1 VATKK
6 ISQLDGIDDANLSGE
21 AILPVVVSDPLIPN
35 RKSKVNQLFK
45 TVSAGTKAAPG
56 LCFDLDR
63 DTGLYQNAYNQFGI
77 SYGSGGFYFSR
88 IENTDGSSTNLIT
101 VADDSATNSNIIIS
115 PKGAGRVEVTGQ
127 LLLNDNLFVLQDNS
141 DNTRKARF
149 EVGNIGNTGGTRV
162 FTLPEIVT
170 GGGTVLLGDDT
181 NQLITNKDIII
192 EDQRFTIRDGVG
204 NNEKNA
210 RFTFDW
216 DETITGTKTYQLP
229 DPGIAVVTSE
239 LVDDVSTQKL
249 SGKTLIDAKFA
260 STTATDAPAITFD
273 TASLTSDR
281 TVVFPDLSL
290 TLVGTDSTQSLSNK
304 VIEDL
309 ILADGTTPTKRIIFN
324 LTNQF
329 ESLNYQ
335 FQFPSENLNEPLN
348 PSVLVTTNAS
358 QKLSNKELNRVD
370 LVDDI
375 DEQRR
380 VRIDLTNITQLRN
393 IKFPDSDATLLSTNN
408 VALEDVQFGAGI
420 GAQKLTARVRQQ
432 QLYLSQI
439 F

>member
-1 VATKK
+1 MATKK

-127 LLLNDNLFVLQDNS
+127 LLLSDNLFVLQDNS

-181 NQLITNKDIII
+181 NQLITNKDIVI

-204 NNEKNA
+204 NTEKNA

-239 LVDDVSTQKL
+239 LIDDVSTQKL
-249 SGKTLIDAKFA
+249 SAKTLIDAKFA

-273 TASLTSDR
+273 TAALDSDR
-281 TVVFPDLSL
+281 TITFPNLSL
-290 TLVGTDSTQSLSNK
+290 TLVGTDATQTMSNK
-304 VIEDL
+304 VIKDL

-324 LTNQF
+324 LDNQF

-335 FQFPSENLNEPLN
+335 FQFPGQNINEATG
-348 PSVLVTTNAS
+348 PSTIATTNAT
-358 QKLSNKELNRVD
+358 QKLSNKELNRDD

-375 DEQRR
+375 DQQRR
-380 VRIDLTNITQLRN
+380 VRIDLSNITQLRN

-408 VALEDVQFGAGI
+408 VALDDVQFGAGI
-420 GAQKLTARVRQQ
+420 GAQKLTSRVRQQ

-439 F
+439 

>member
-1 VATKK
+1 MATKK

-127 LLLNDNLFVLQDNS
+127 LLLSDNLFVLQDNS

-181 NQLITNKDIII
+181 NQLITNKDIVI

-204 NNEKNA
+204 NTEKNA

-239 LVDDVSTQKL
+239 LIDDVSTQKL
-249 SGKTLIDAKFA
+249 SAKTLIDAKFA

-273 TASLTSDR
+273 TAALDSDR
-281 TVVFPDLSL
+281 TITFPNLSL
-290 TLVGTDSTQSLSNK
+290 TLVGTDATQTMSNK
-304 VIEDL
+304 VIKDL

-324 LTNQF
+324 LDNQF

-335 FQFPSENLNEPLN
+335 FQFPGQNINEAN
-348 PSVLVTTNAS
+348 GPSTIATTNAT

-375 DEQRR
+375 DQQRR
-380 VRIDLTNITQLRN
+380 VRIDLSNITQLRN

-408 VALEDVQFGAGI
+408 VALDDVQFGAGI
-420 GAQKLTARVRQQ
+420 GAQKLTSRVRQQ

-439 F
+439 

>member
-1 VATKK
+1 MATKK

-127 LLLNDNLFVLQDNS
+127 LLLSDNLFVLQDNS

-181 NQLITNKDIII
+181 NQLITNKDIVI

-204 NNEKNA
+204 NTEKNA

-216 DETITGTKTYQLP
+216 DETVTGTKTYQLP

-239 LVDDVSTQKL
+239 LIDDVSTQKL
-249 SGKTLIDAKFA
+249 SAKTLIDAKFA

-273 TASLTSDR
+273 TAALDSDR
-281 TVVFPDLSL
+281 TVTFPNLSL
-290 TLVGTDSTQSLSNK
+290 TLVGTDATQTLSNK
-304 VIEDL
+304 VIKDL

-324 LTNQF
+324 LDYQF

-335 FQFPSENLNEPLN
+335 FQFPGQNINEATG
-348 PSVLVTTNAS
+348 PSTIATTNAT

-375 DEQRR
+375 DQQRR

-408 VALEDVQFGAGI
+408 VALDDVQFGAGI
-420 GAQKLTARVRQQ
+420 GAQKLTSRVRQQ

-439 F
+439 